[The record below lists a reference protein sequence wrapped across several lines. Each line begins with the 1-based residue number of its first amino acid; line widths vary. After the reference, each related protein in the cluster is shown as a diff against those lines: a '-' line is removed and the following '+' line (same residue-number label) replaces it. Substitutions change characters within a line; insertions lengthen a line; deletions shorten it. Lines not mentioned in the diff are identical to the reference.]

1 MGGYLVR
8 RGLSALGI
16 LLLVTIIGFSILHLA
31 PGGPVAQFAATSEM
45 GPEDIARI
53 EHQLGLDRP
62 LPVQY
67 AEWFWRMLQGNWGVS
82 YRDQQPV
89 LNIIGSHLGATL
101 ELMFVA
107 TLMAV
112 LLGGWIGVMGAIRRN
127 SFFDSISTIGAMIAI
142 SIPTFWFG
150 LVVIYV
156 FSIQLQWLPSGNR
169 YTAGDGSFWN
179 QIHHLIAPSVVLA
192 LVTTAS
198 WSRYMRSSMLD
209 VLNQDFVRTA
219 RSKGMSER
227 RVLFGHIMRNAIL
240 PMITIAGLQLPTLL
254 SGALVTETVF
264 AWPGM
269 GRLFLDSISYR
280 DYPTVMGILM
290 FTAILVLLGSLIADL
305 LYSVV
310 DPRIK
315 VNG

>member
-1 MGGYLVR
+1 MLGYLVK
-8 RGLSALGI
+8 RGLMSLGI
-16 LLLVTIIGFSILHLA
+16 LLLVTIIGFAILHLA

-53 EHQLGLDRP
+53 EQQLGLDRP

-89 LNIIGSHLGATL
+89 LNIIGAHLGATL

-127 SFFDSISTIGAMIAI
+127 SLFDSLSTIGAMIAI

-179 QIHHLIAPSVVLA
+179 QVHHLIAPSVVLA

-290 FTAILVLLGSLIADL
+290 FTAILVLVGSLIADL